1 MLLHYPSSSS
11 SSSSSSAVPLQ
22 PPHPLSLTLLL
33 LLMTLM
39 GMALNAV
46 ESAHDASIYVIAS
59 ALIHATMLLYLP
71 IDNLEGK
78 PQFIEPRGSIS
89 PVIKKTFQ
97 SSLANGIE
105 VTGENAARELTSTA
119 YTWTGAAPEYI
130 CGWVLACFHIALMAL
145 SLDRFTRAEQA
156 HMRIRRR
163 PLWYRFAP
171 WYEKKKNIG
180 EKKKKRK

>member
-11 SSSSSSAVPLQ
+11 SSSLAVPLQ

-71 IDNLEGK
+71 IDNLGGK
-78 PQFIEPRGSIS
+78 PQFIEPRESIS
-89 PVIKKTFQ
+89 PIIKTFQ

-130 CGWVLACFHIALMAL
+130 CGWVLSCFHIALMAL

-163 PLWYRFAP
+163 PLWYRFAS
-171 WYEKKKNIG
+171 WYEKNNG
-180 EKKKKRK
+180 EKEKRKRG